1 MKILLS
7 AYACRPNHGSEPAVG
22 WNWTMETARLGHD
35 VYVLTRK
42 DNREFIE
49 TETVSENVHFL
60 YYDLPKIFLKAKKFL
75 GIYFYY
81 TLWQA
86 GAYLMLKNKF
96 SEPFDIV
103 HHITYVS
110 FRFPVFLH
118 KLKGKFI
125 LGPIAG
131 GEEATPNLTSSLPF
145 RYKALEKMRTG
156 INFLNTYNFFINNA
170 YARSHKIFVTTSETF
185 SKIPV
190 KYHHKTKIA
199 PAIGI
204 TYTDY
209 AEVEK
214 HTSFT
219 VLYAGQLLHWKG
231 VHIAI
236 ESFAKALKNNPTLN
250 FRIIG
255 SGKFKKELLLL
266 IDTLGIG
273 DKITFIEK
281 LPQQELY
288 NEYKK
293 AHIFLF
299 SSLHDSGGFVV
310 IEAMAHGLPV
320 ICLDKGGPP
329 YFVGKDSKNVIATRD
344 KNLGRITDEIASLI
358 HTYATDIEHLKQE
371 SADAKLRSQQFQWAN
386 IVAAVYDKI

>member
-22 WNWTMETARLGHD
+22 WNWTMEMARLGHD

-42 DNREFIE
+42 DNRDFIE
-49 TETVSENVHFL
+49 AETVPENVHFF
-60 YYDLPKIFLKAKKFL
+60 YYDLPHFFLKAKKFL

-81 TLWQA
+81 TFWQA
-86 GAYLMLKNKF
+86 GAYMMIKNKF

-110 FRFPVFLH
+110 FRFPVFLY

-131 GEEATPNLTSSLPF
+131 GEEASSNLTSTLPF
-145 RYKALEKMRTG
+145 RYKMVEKMRTG

-185 SKIPV
+185 SKIPT
-190 KYHHKTKIA
+190 KYHHKTMIA

-204 TYTDY
+204 SYTDSS
-209 AEVEK
+209 EVEK
-214 HTSFT
+214 HKPFT
-219 VLYAGQLLHWKG
+219 ILYAGQLLHWKG

-236 ESFAKALKNNPTLN
+236 ESFAKALKNNSELN

-281 LPQQELY
+281 IPQQELY

-299 SSLHDSGGFVV
+299 PSLHDSGGFVV
-310 IEAMAHGLPV
+310 IEAMAYGLPV

-329 YFVGKDSKNVIATRD
+329 YFVGNESKNVIATEN
-344 KNLGRITDEIASLI
+344 KNLNQITDEIASLI
-358 HTYATDIEHLKQE
+358 QIYATNEEYLRQE
-371 SADAKLRSQQFQWAN
+371 SAGVKLRSQQFQWAN